1 MSVDRNSARKRKVS
15 DVIDLHS
22 ENVGFPPKLKPVVTA
37 RPCRPASNCN
47 ERVLELKANA
57 TADIEGEVDFVLPTE
72 HVDAAT
78 LGSYLSTEN
87 VDATVNS
94 KNLTEGDEGCE
105 TSKSEEHRLTDSE
118 EGCETPKS
126 EEHRIPKILACPPA
140 PRKPR
145 PTARRKTESA
155 AALSRALFVDSSNFN
170 LLFFLQ
176 PKKG

>member
-1 MSVDRNSARKRKVS
+1 MSVDRNSARKRKAS
-15 DVIDLHS
+15 DVIGLHS
-22 ENVGFPPKLKPVVTA
+22 ENVGFPPKLKPIVTA
-37 RPCRPASNCN
+37 LPCRPACN
-47 ERVLELKANA
+47 ERVLELKADA
-57 TADIEGEVDFVLPTE
+57 TADIEGEVHFVLPTE

-78 LGSYLSTEN
+78 LGSYFSTEN
-87 VDATVNS
+87 VDAAVDS

-105 TSKSEEHRLTDSE
+105 TSKSGEHRLTDSE

-145 PTARRKTESA
+145 PTARRKTESM
-155 AALSRALFVDSSNFN
+155 AALSRALFVDSSDLN

-176 PKKG
+176 RKKG

>member
-1 MSVDRNSARKRKVS
+1 MDRNSSRKRKAS
-15 DVIDLHS
+15 GVIGLHS

-37 RPCRPASNCN
+37 RPCRPACN
-47 ERVLELKANA
+47 DRVLELKADA
-57 TADIEGEVDFVLPTE
+57 TADIEGEVEFVVLPTE

-87 VDATVNS
+87 VDAAVDS
-94 KNLTEGDEGCE
+94 KKLMEGDEGCE
-105 TSKSEEHRLTDSE
+105 TSKSEEHRLTDE
-118 EGCETPKS
+118 DEGCETPKS

-145 PTARRKTESA
+145 PTARRKTESV
-155 AALSRALFVDSSNFN
+155 AALSRALFVDSSDFN